1 MQLAN
6 NQITTIVK
14 KVEIKSEAKK
24 GEEQS
29 KPGIILL
36 GGRRGAC
43 GS

>member
-1 MQLAN
+1 VN
-6 NQITTIVK
+6 NEITSIIK
-14 KVEIKSEAKK
+14 KVEIKVRLKK
-24 GEEQS
+24 REEQS